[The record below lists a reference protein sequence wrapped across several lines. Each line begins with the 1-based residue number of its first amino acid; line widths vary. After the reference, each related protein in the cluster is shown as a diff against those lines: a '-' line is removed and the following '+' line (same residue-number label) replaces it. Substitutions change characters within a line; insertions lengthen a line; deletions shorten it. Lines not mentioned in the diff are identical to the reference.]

1 MLPHSEQ
8 KVELVTNTAP
18 LAGLKVLDL
27 SRVLA
32 GPWASQTLAD
42 MGADVIKIE
51 RPGLGDDTRTWGPP
65 WYTDTDGEQLSAY
78 FMSANRGKRSVTI
91 DMATDEGQ
99 MLVREFASRG
109 DILIENFKVGDMARR
124 GLDYASLHAANP
136 RLIYCSITGFGQ
148 TGPYKERPGYDFM
161 IQGMSG
167 LMSITGEPD
176 SSTTGGTTGGPQKV
190 GVAVADIMTGLYSTI
205 AILGAIE
212 DRHRSGLGQC
222 IDMSLFDVMAASLA
236 NQASNYLVSGVAP
249 GRLGNAHPNV
259 VPYQTFA
266 TSDGYIIVAVGNDSQ
281 FRKLCEAIDMPQ
293 LATDPAYLTNALRVK
308 NRESLVAQLQPGMQT
323 QSLDHWLQVLEAFGV
338 PCGPINTIDRLF
350 ADPQAQH
357 RGVQMSIDGMPLVS
371 NPIRYSRSSLNAEIK
386 PPVLG
391 RHTDEVLQAELG
403 LDQAAIDALRVRGVL
418 GQSKVGESKVGQSK
432 VGESTAG
439 QSKDG
444 ENKDGESNVG

>member
-1 MLPHSEQ
+1 M
-8 KVELVTNTAP
+8 TNTAP

-65 WYTDTDGEQLSAY
+65 WYTDADGEQLSAY
-78 FMSANRGKRSVTI
+78 FIAANRGKRSVTI
-91 DMATDEGQ
+91 DMATAEGQ
-99 MLVREFASRG
+99 ALVREFASRS

-124 GLDYASLHAANP
+124 GLDYASLQAANP

-176 SSTTGGTTGGPQKV
+176 SGPQKV

-212 DRHRSGLGQC
+212 ERHRSGLGQC

-249 GRLGNAHPNV
+249 GLLGNAHPNV

-281 FRKLCEAIDMPQ
+281 FGKLCQAINLPT
-293 LATDPAYLTNALRVK
+293 LATDPLYLSNALRVK
-308 NRESLVAQLQPGMQT
+308 HRDSLVTQLQPCLQT
-323 QSLDHWLQVLEAFGV
+323 QSLDHWLQVLASFGV

-357 RGVQMSIDGMPLVS
+357 RGVQMSIDGMPLVA
-371 NPIRYSRSSLNAEIK
+371 NPIRYSRSRLHTQIK
-386 PPVLG
+386 PPFLG
-391 RHTDEVLQAELG
+391 SDTDQVLQAELG
-403 LDQAAIDALRVRGVL
+403 LDQAAIDALRGRGIL
-418 GQSKVGESKVGQSK
+418 DEIKGG
-432 VGESTAG
+432 
-439 QSKDG
+439 
-444 ENKDGESNVG
+444 

>member
-1 MLPHSEQ
+1 
-8 KVELVTNTAP
+8 VTNKTP
-18 LAGLKVLDL
+18 LSGLKVLDL

-65 WYTDTDGEQLSAY
+65 WYTDADGEQLSAY
-78 FMSANRGKRSVTI
+78 FIAANRGKRSVTI
-91 DMATDEGQ
+91 DMATAEGQ
-99 MLVREFASRG
+99 ALVVEFAGRS

-124 GLDYASLHAANP
+124 GLDYASLQEANP

-176 SSTTGGTTGGPQKV
+176 SHSTGGPQKV
-190 GVAVADIMTGLYSTI
+190 GVAVADVMTGLYSTI

-212 DRHRSGLGQC
+212 ERHRSGLGQC

-236 NQASNYLVSGVAP
+236 NQASNYLVSGTAP
-249 GRLGNAHPNV
+249 GRMGNAHPNV

-266 TSDGYIIVAVGNDSQ
+266 TSDGYIIVAVGNDNQ
-281 FRKLCEAIDMPQ
+281 FGKLCQAIGLPA
-293 LATDPAYLTNALRVK
+293 LAADPGYLTNALRVK
-308 NRESLVAQLQPGMQT
+308 NRESLVRHLLPRLAS
-323 QSLDHWLQVLEAFGV
+323 QSLDHWLEVLETFGV

-371 NPIRYSRSSLNAEIK
+371 SPIRYSRSSLNAEIK

-391 RHTDEVLQAELG
+391 SDTDYVLKTELG
-403 LDQAAIDALRVRGVL
+403 MDQAAIDVLRGQGILGEKGGGEQRTEEQITGERG
-418 GQSKVGESKVGQSK
+418 
-432 VGESTAG
+432 A
-439 QSKDG
+439 G
-444 ENKDGESNVG
+444 ENSAG